1 MKIPEPLREDRSF
14 ETVKMEYRLLGKSEL
29 SVSVIGLG
37 TWALGGKDWGPID
50 EGEAITAIQKA
61 IDCGINLID
70 TAPIYGNGY
79 SEEIV
84 GKAIKACRHRVIIA
98 TKCGIHQR
106 GNEIV
111 NDLKPKAIRR
121 ELENSLKRMGIE
133 VIDLYQCHWP
143 DPNTPI
149 EDTMGEMLKMKAE
162 GKIRYIGVS
171 NFDTFLLERALKVAP
186 IVSNQVPY
194 SLVNREIERR
204 LLPFCKE
211 QGVGI
216 LAYGPL
222 GGGILTGKYK
232 EKPIFKRGDA
242 RSFFY
247 TYYEE
252 PHWSRIQMLLK
263 DVEQISV
270 RYSKPISQI
279 AINWI
284 RQQPGIST
292 VLVGARNPKQA
303 EANAAAGTWQL
314 SAEDLA
320 SIKKA
325 LNRTFS
331 QE

>member
-1 MKIPEPLREDRSF
+1 
-14 ETVKMEYRLLGKSEL
+14 MEYRQLGKSEL
-29 SVSVIGLG
+29 NISVIGLG
-37 TWALGGKDWGPID
+37 TWALGGTDWGRRTD
-50 EGEAITAIQKA
+50 EGEAIAAIQKSV
-61 IDCGINLID
+61 DLGINLID
-70 TAPIYGNGY
+70 TAPFYGNGR

-84 GKAIKACRHRVIIA
+84 GKAIKARRQRVIIA
-98 TKCGIHQR
+98 TKCGFR
-106 GNEIV
+106 LRLFRPV
-111 NDLKPKAIRR
+111 NNLKPKSIRK
-121 ELENSLKRMGIE
+121 ELENSLRRLGTD

-171 NFDTFLLERALKVAP
+171 NFDTALLQRAQKAAP

-194 SLVNREIERR
+194 SLLNREIERE
-204 LLPFCKE
+204 LIPFCQE

-232 EKPIFKRGDA
+232 EKPVFNTGDA

-252 PHWSRIQMLLK
+252 PYWSRVQTLLK
-263 DVEQISV
+263 DLEQVSK
-270 RYSKPISQI
+270 RYGKPISQA
-279 AINWI
+279 AINWA

-292 VLVGARNPKQA
+292 VLVGARSPKQA

-325 LNRTFS
+325 LSRTFG
-331 QE
+331 EE

>member
-1 MKIPEPLREDRSF
+1 
-14 ETVKMEYRLLGKSEL
+14 MEYRQLGKSAL

-37 TWALGGKDWGPID
+37 TWPLGGIEWEPVD
-50 EGEAITAIQKA
+50 ETEAIAAIHKA

-70 TAPIYGNGY
+70 TAPMYGNGR

-84 GKAIKACRHRVIIA
+84 GKAIKACRQRVIIA
-98 TKCGIHQR
+98 TKCGVYLT
-106 GNEIV
+106 GNGLI
-111 NDLKPKAIRR
+111 NDLKPQSIRK
-121 ELENSLKRMGIE
+121 ELEDSLRRMSIE

-171 NFDTFLLERALKVAP
+171 NFDTALFQRTQKAAP
-186 IVSNQVPY
+186 IASNQVPY
-194 SLVNREIERR
+194 SLLNREIERE
-204 LLPFCKE
+204 LLPFCQE

-216 LAYGPL
+216 MAYGPL

-232 EKPIFKRGDA
+232 EKPIFNTGDA

-247 TYYEE
+247 SYYEE
-252 PHWSRIQMLLK
+252 PYWSRVQMLLK
-263 DVEQISV
+263 DLEQVSK
-270 RYSKPISQI
+270 RYGKPISQV

-303 EANAAAGTWQL
+303 EANATAGTWQL
-314 SAEDLA
+314 SAEDLT

-325 LNRTFS
+325 LSRTLGEEF
-331 QE
+331 

>member
-1 MKIPEPLREDRSF
+1 
-14 ETVKMEYRLLGKSEL
+14 MEYRQLGKSEL

-37 TWALGGKDWGPID
+37 TWPLAGIEWEPTD
-50 EGEAITAIQKA
+50 ETEAIAAIQKA
-61 IDCGINLID
+61 IDFGINLID
-70 TAPIYGNGY
+70 TAPFYGNGR

-84 GKAIKACRHRVIIA
+84 SKAIKACRQRVIIA
-98 TKCGIHQR
+98 TKCGLR
-106 GNEIV
+106 RRRNNIV
-111 NDLKPKAIRR
+111 TDLKPKSIRK
-121 ELENSLKRMGIE
+121 ELENSLKRMGID

-143 DPNTPI
+143 DPDTPI

-171 NFDTFLLERALKVAP
+171 NFDTALLQRAQKAAP

-194 SLVNREIERR
+194 SLLNREIEGE
-204 LLPFCKE
+204 LIPFCQE

-232 EKPIFKRGDA
+232 EKPVFKTGDA

-252 PHWSRIQMLLK
+252 PYWSRVQMLLK
-263 DVEQISV
+263 DLEQVSK
-270 RYSKPISQI
+270 RYGKPISQV
-279 AINWI
+279 AINWV

-292 VLVGARNPKQA
+292 VLVGARSPKQA
-303 EANAAAGTWQL
+303 EANATAGTWQL

-325 LNRTFS
+325 LSRTLGEEF
-331 QE
+331 